1 MKLGSALDS
10 SEPREANVIRV
21 KFAAA
26 GLLLATLLVPNLDAN
41 AATSPFLAMA
51 GTWSGGG
58 TITMANRARE
68 RVRCRAAYG
77 VAERGENLRLNLRCA
92 SDSYNF
98 DLAGDVA
105 YRSGAISGSW
115 SEAAHNGA
123 GTISGRASG
132 ERIVAAANGSNFAAS
147 LSLTTHG
154 NRQSVAIQPQGTD
167 VTEVSITLNKQ

>member
-10 SEPREANVIRV
+10 SEPREANMSQF

-26 GLLLATLLVPNLDAN
+26 GLLLAALLAPNLDAN
-41 AATSPFLAMA
+41 AATSPFFAMA
-51 GTWSGGG
+51 GSWSGGG
-58 TITMANRARE
+58 TITMANGARE

-105 YRSGAISGSW
+105 YRGGAISGSW
-115 SEAAHNGA
+115 SEAAHNVA
-123 GTISGRASG
+123 GTISGRAIG

-167 VTEVSITLNKQ
+167 VTEVLITLNKQ

>member
-1 MKLGSALDS
+1 M
-10 SEPREANVIRV
+10 IRSQL
-21 KFAAA
+21 AAA
-26 GLLLATLLVPNLDAN
+26 GLFLAALLAPDLDAN
-41 AATSPFLAMA
+41 AATSPFLTMA

-58 TITMANRARE
+58 TITMASGTRE

-105 YRSGAISGSW
+105 YRGGAISGSW
-115 SEAAHNGA
+115 SEAAHGVS

-132 ERIVAAANGSNFAAS
+132 NRIVAAANGGNFAAS
-147 LSLTTHG
+147 LSLDTHG

-167 VTEVSITLNKQ
+167 VTEVSVTLNKQ

>member
-10 SEPREANVIRV
+10 SEPREANMSQF

-26 GLLLATLLVPNLDAN
+26 GLLLAALLAPNLDAN
-41 AATSPFLAMA
+41 AATSPFFAMA
-51 GTWSGGG
+51 GSWSGGG
-58 TITMANRARE
+58 TITMANGVRE

-105 YRSGAISGSW
+105 YRGGAISGSW
-115 SEAAHNGA
+115 SEAAHNVA

-167 VTEVSITLNKQ
+167 VTEVLITLNKQ

>member
-1 MKLGSALDS
+1 MKLGSPLDN
-10 SEPREANVIRV
+10 SEHREVNMIRLR
-21 KFAAA
+21 FAAA
-26 GLLLATLLVPNLDAN
+26 GLLLVLLAPNLDAN

-51 GTWSGGG
+51 GAWSGGG
-58 TITMANRARE
+58 TIRMANGMRE

-77 VAERGENLRLNLRCA
+77 VGERGENLRLSLRCA

-105 YRSGAISGSW
+105 YRAGAISGSW
-115 SEAAHNGA
+115 SEAAHNVA

-132 ERIVAAANGSNFAAS
+132 DRIVAAANGSNFAAS

-154 NRQSVAIQPQGTD
+154 NRQLVTIQPQGTE
-167 VTEVSITLNKQ
+167 VAEVSITLNKQ

>member
-1 MKLGSALDS
+1 MNLGSALDS
-10 SEPREANVIRV
+10 SEPREANMSQF
-21 KFAAA
+21 KLAAA
-26 GLLLATLLVPNLDAN
+26 GLLLTALLAPNLDAN

-51 GTWSGGG
+51 GSWSGGG
-58 TITMANRARE
+58 TITMANGVRE
-68 RVRCRAAYG
+68 PVRCRAAYG

-105 YRSGAISGSW
+105 YRGGAISGSW
-115 SEAAHNGA
+115 SEAAHNVA
-123 GTISGRASG
+123 GTISGSASG

-167 VTEVSITLNKQ
+167 VTEVLITLNKQ

>member
-10 SEPREANVIRV
+10 SEPREANMSQF

-26 GLLLATLLVPNLDAN
+26 GLLLAALLVPNLDAN
-41 AATSPFLAMA
+41 AATSPFFAMA
-51 GTWSGGG
+51 GSWSGGG
-58 TITMANRARE
+58 TITMANGVRE

-105 YRSGAISGSW
+105 YRGGAISGSW
-115 SEAAHNGA
+115 SEAAHNVA
-123 GTISGRASG
+123 GTISGRAIG

-167 VTEVSITLNKQ
+167 VTEVLITLNKQ

>member
-1 MKLGSALDS
+1 MSQF
-10 SEPREANVIRV
+10 

-26 GLLLATLLVPNLDAN
+26 GLLLAALLVPNLDAN
-41 AATSPFLAMA
+41 AATSPFFAMA
-51 GTWSGGG
+51 GSWSGGG
-58 TITMANRARE
+58 TITMANGLRE

-105 YRSGAISGSW
+105 YRGGAISGSW
-115 SEAAHNGA
+115 SEAAHNVA
-123 GTISGRASG
+123 GTISGRAIG

-167 VTEVSITLNKQ
+167 VTEVLITLNKQ

>member
-1 MKLGSALDS
+1 M
-10 SEPREANVIRV
+10 IRFR
-21 KFAAA
+21 FAAA
-26 GLLLATLLVPNLDAN
+26 GLLLALLAPNPDAN

-51 GTWSGGG
+51 GAWSGGG
-58 TITMANRARE
+58 TIRMANGMRE

-77 VAERGENLRLNLRCA
+77 VGERGENLRLNLRCA

-105 YRSGAISGSW
+105 YRGGAISGSW
-115 SEAAHNGA
+115 SEAAHNVA
-123 GTISGRASG
+123 GTISGHASG
-132 ERIVAAANGSNFAAS
+132 DRIVAAANGAAS

-167 VTEVSITLNKQ
+167 VAEVSITLNKQ

>member
-10 SEPREANVIRV
+10 SEPREANMIRF

-26 GLLLATLLVPNLDAN
+26 GLLLATLLAPNLDAN

-58 TITMANRARE
+58 TITMANGARE

-105 YRSGAISGSW
+105 YRGGAISGSW
-115 SEAAHNGA
+115 SEAAHNVA

-132 ERIVAAANGSNFAAS
+132 ERIVAAANGSNFAARAC
-147 LSLTTHG
+147 LF
-154 NRQSVAIQPQGTD
+154 
-167 VTEVSITLNKQ
+167 

>member
-1 MKLGSALDS
+1 M
-10 SEPREANVIRV
+10 IRSGCAV
-21 KFAAA
+21 A
-26 GLLLATLLVPNLDAN
+26 GLFVAALLAPNLDAS

-58 TITMANRARE
+58 TITMASGARE

-98 DLAGDVA
+98 DLAGAVD
-105 YRSGAISGSW
+105 YRGGAISGSW
-115 SEAAHNGA
+115 SEATHNVA

-132 ERIVAAANGSNFAAS
+132 DHIVAAANGNSFAAS

-154 NRQSVAIQPQGTD
+154 NRQSVAIQPQGTS
-167 VTEVSITLNKQ
+167 VTEVSITLNRQ

>member
-1 MKLGSALDS
+1 MSQF
-10 SEPREANVIRV
+10 

-26 GLLLATLLVPNLDAN
+26 GLLLAALLAPNLDAN

-51 GTWSGGG
+51 GSWSGGG
-58 TITMANRARE
+58 TITMANGARE

-92 SDSYNF
+92 SVSYNF
-98 DLAGDVA
+98 DQAGDVA
-105 YRSGAISGSW
+105 YRGGAISGSW
-115 SEAAHNGA
+115 SEAAHNVA
-123 GTISGRASG
+123 GTISGGASG

-154 NRQSVAIQPQGTD
+154 NRQSVAIQPQGTG
-167 VTEVSITLNKQ
+167 VTEVSITLNKL